1 MILTTIKC
9 SRKDNNVISFTFRW
23 HNTDSRDSKFIK
35 TDPTVIRAS
44 KGSKNSNLSNNG
56 AICRGWHQNQLVPG
70 TTTTP
75 DPRDDTV
82 IKCAVKQFAG
92 SDMHFLDTF
101 QVLIDC

>member
-1 MILTTIKC
+1 M
-9 SRKDNNVISFTFRW
+9 V
-23 HNTDSRDSKFIK
+23 
-35 TDPTVIRAS
+35 RAAN
-44 KGSKNSNLSNNG
+44 GNRNSNLSNNG

-92 SDMHFLDTF
+92 SSMHFLDSF
-101 QVLIDC
+101 QVSLIHFCLLNYMKLICAKHLRFMIKLKPINEYVLGYG